1 MSRSITR
8 FCVSGIEKNSE
19 EIEKLKKII
28 CLLEEFTS
36 SPYGHFLPIFLR
48 KHPVALR
55 GAVLAIYREGGK

>member
-28 CLLEEFTS
+28 WYKKAQKIKPESLF
-36 SPYGHFLPIFLR
+36 FM
-48 KHPVALR
+48 AD
-55 GAVLAIYREGGK
+55 